1 MKFIISTIF
10 FSSMLFASLTGCK
23 TSQPISNQNNQLTHG
38 NVQLNLKVGHTTQAD
53 VLEAFGAPNIT
64 TIDGSGREVWT
75 YQRHATVSQSQS
87 SSGYWNILL
96 VGGNSSSSGFEQSS
110 RTITLIIKFND
121 NKVVDDFKS
130 RASNF

>member
-1 MKFIISTIF
+1 MKLLISTIF
-10 FSSMLFASLTGCK
+10 FSSLVFVNLTGCK
-23 TSQPISNQNNQLTHG
+23 TGQPVTNQNNQLTHG
-38 NVQLNLKVGHTTQAD
+38 NVQLNLKVGQTTQAD
-53 VLEAFGAPNIT
+53 VLEVFGAPNIT

-75 YQRHATVSQSQS
+75 YQRHATVSQTQS

-96 VGGNSSSSGFEQSS
+96 VGGRNSSSGFEQSS

>member
-1 MKFIISTIF
+1 MKLVISLIF
-10 FSSMLFASLTGCK
+10 FSLAILSSTGCK
-23 TSQPISNQNNQLTHG
+23 TTQPVSNQNNQLTHG
-38 NVQLNLKVGHTTQAD
+38 NVQLNLKVGQTTQTD

-96 VGGNSSSSGFEQSS
+96 VGGRNSSSGFEQSS

-121 NKVVDDFKS
+121 DKIVDDFKS